1 MMTCTGWNAQGQPH
15 ANASML
21 LIVAVNWMI
30 QCHPQHPRQEELSLA
45 DLYSKQACPAEA
57 LADSVPGTK
66 RELAPHLVTRIK
78 LCQTKAQS
86 LQCACRL
93 IHPLRLCVEEIHQGD
108 IVCQWLHTYLISVE

>member
-57 LADSVPGTK
+57 LADSVPGTYAHWLRYGMVYWTQDK
-66 RELAPHLVTRIK
+66 PPTREEYSFTGWYKKGK
-78 LCQTKAQS
+78 LLEPVLES
-86 LQCACRL
+86 
-93 IHPLRLCVEEIHQGD
+93 
-108 IVCQWLHTYLISVE
+108 